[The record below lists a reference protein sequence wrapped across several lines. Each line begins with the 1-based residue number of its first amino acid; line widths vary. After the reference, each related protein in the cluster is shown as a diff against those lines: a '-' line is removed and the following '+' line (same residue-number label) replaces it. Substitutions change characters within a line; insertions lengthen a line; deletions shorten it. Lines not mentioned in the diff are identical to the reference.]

1 MNPSDTKK
9 STCRSRE
16 SLKRRRKQRKQ
27 EIKRDTSATG
37 SCGGQKEQANLQV
50 DIERMS
56 KKNEELDWRLDIKIK
71 KRKSLQM
78 ENLDLHRKL
87 DKMHNTKCPIRNHA
101 GTYIG
106 QVHRVIESSKIHDY
120 AKDPSNNM
128 IRRIDASNL
137 TTQDKTSSVLGE
149 GSFGFVKKMMYRGVE
164 VAVKVLKG
172 DANERHLLHEA
183 TVRQEIGDH
192 PGVPFW
198 YGICIKEH
206 HLMLVTQCCCQ
217 DGKVLTLSD
226 AVNTLEL
233 SKSCWWQIILKL
245 TEVLMFI
252 HMKGFIHNDLK
263 GKNVLLTRKEQIWQ
277 PVIIDYGK
285 CIKASEAKPRKL
297 STSLSRK
304 TFSYTAPEVHSG
316 KYPPSPASDIFSLGV
331 ILEKMNSKLPF
342 TVVPKDVIASC
353 CHENP
358 SLRIKNAL
366 LLGKLT
372 HCFKN

>member
-1 MNPSDTKK
+1 VFLNHTAVAMHKCQVPTG
-9 STCRSRE
+9 
-16 SLKRRRKQRKQ
+16 RK
-27 EIKRDTSATG
+27 AFP
-37 SCGGQKEQANLQV
+37 
-50 DIERMS
+50 
-56 KKNEELDWRLDIKIK
+56 
-71 KRKSLQM
+71 
-78 ENLDLHRKL
+78 
-87 DKMHNTKCPIRNHA
+87 NTKTFK
-101 GTYIG
+101 GKK
-106 QVHRVIESSKIHDY
+106 HRVIESSKIHDY

-149 GSFGFVKKMMYRGVE
+149 GSFGFVKKMMYRGIE

-183 TVRQEIGDH
+183 TVMQEIGDH
-192 PGVPFW
+192 PGVPFL

-252 HMKGFIHNDLK
+252 HMKGLIHNDLK
-263 GKNVLLTRKEQIWQ
+263 GNNVLLTRKEQIWQ

-285 CIKASEAKPRKL
+285 CIKASEAKPRKF

-304 TFSYTAPEVHSG
+304 HSLILHL
-316 KYPPSPASDIFSLGV
+316 KFTLGS
-331 ILEKMNSKLPF
+331 I
-342 TVVPKDVIASC
+342 
-353 CHENP
+353 H
-358 SLRIKNAL
+358 L
-366 LLGKLT
+366 LLLVT
-372 HCFKN
+372 YFPLVSY

>member
-9 STCRSRE
+9 STCHSRE

-56 KKNEELDWRLDIKIK
+56 KKNEELDWRLDIEIK

-183 TVRQEIGDH
+183 TVMQEIGDH
-192 PGVPFW
+192 PGVHFL

-217 DGKVLTLSD
+217 DGKVLTLI
-226 AVNTLEL
+226 VM
-233 SKSCWWQIILKL
+233 Q
-245 TEVLMFI
+245 
-252 HMKGFIHNDLK
+252 
-263 GKNVLLTRKEQIWQ
+263 
-277 PVIIDYGK
+277 
-285 CIKASEAKPRKL
+285 
-297 STSLSRK
+297 ST
-304 TFSYTAPEVHSG
+304 H
-316 KYPPSPASDIFSLGV
+316 
-331 ILEKMNSKLPF
+331 
-342 TVVPKDVIASC
+342 
-353 CHENP
+353 
-358 SLRIKNAL
+358 
-366 LLGKLT
+366 
-372 HCFKN
+372 